1 MTFRQ
6 YAIPLFSISERSSR
20 PVRSSAFSRPSASWL
35 SAAVLMALAG
45 LLTSGCASRG
55 GSIPYDVADFGEP
68 DPISQ
73 TALQSD
79 YTIAP
84 LDRLTIQVFQ
94 VKDLSGM
101 YEVDL
106 TGRITMP
113 FIGSVR
119 AVDMTADEL
128 AAMLKQKFAQGYLKN
143 PEIGV
148 GVAESRGSVLTV
160 EGSVK
165 TPGVYPVIGRT
176 TLLQA
181 IARSGGVDEFGN
193 PKRVAIF
200 RQVDGQRMAAAFDLT
215 TIRSGEAA
223 DPEIYRGDIVVVD
236 GNNVRRAWRDT
247 IQSFP
252 ILQIFRPF

>member
-1 MTFRQ
+1 MS
-6 YAIPLFSISERSSR
+6 ALKLEWPVSSPAPR
-20 PVRSSAFSRPSASWL
+20 TDFSSALFL
-35 SAAVLMALAG
+35 VLLGLFAA
-45 LLTSGCASRG
+45 LLSGCASRG
-55 GSIPYDVADFGEP
+55 GSIPYDVAEFGAP

-84 LDRLTIQVFQ
+84 LDQLAIQVFQ
-94 VKDLSGM
+94 VNDLSGN
-101 YEVDL
+101 YQVDL

-119 AVDMTADEL
+119 VLDLTADEL
-128 AAMLKQKFAQGYLKN
+128 AGELERRFAQQGYLKN

-160 EGSVK
+160 EGSVEK
-165 TPGVYPVIGRT
+165 PGVYPVIGRT

-181 IARSGGVDEFGN
+181 VAQAGGVDENGN

-200 RQVDGQRMAAAFDLT
+200 RQIDGQRMAAAFDIT
-215 TIRSGEAA
+215 SIRAGEEP
-223 DPEIYRGDIVVVD
+223 DPQVFRGDIIVID

-252 ILQIFRPF
+252 LFQVFAPL

>member
-1 MTFRQ
+1 MSAQQLPLGAPVARFGSGLSPAITLCFLVLVLALLPGCATRGG
-6 YAIPLFSISERSSR
+6 AIPYE
-20 PVRSSAFSRPSASWL
+20 V
-35 SAAVLMALAG
+35 
-45 LLTSGCASRG
+45 T
-55 GSIPYDVADFGEP
+55 DFGAP

-73 TALQSD
+73 TALATD

-84 LDRLTIQVFQ
+84 LDQLSIQVFQ
-94 VKDLSGM
+94 VKDLSGT

-119 AVDMTADEL
+119 AVDLTVEQLADEL
-128 AAMLKQKFAQGYLKN
+128 ERRFSESYLKN

-148 GVAESRGSVLTV
+148 GVAQSRGSVLTV

-165 TPGVYPVIGRT
+165 KPGIYPAIGRT

-181 IARSGGVDEFGN
+181 IALSGGIDEFGN

-200 RQVDGQRMAAAFDLT
+200 RQIDGKRMAAAFDVT
-215 TIRSGEAA
+215 SIRSGEMA
-223 DPEIYRGDIVVVD
+223 DPEVFRGDIIVVD
-236 GNNVRRAWRDT
+236 GNNVRRAWRET
-247 IQSFP
+247 MQSFP
-252 ILQIFRPF
+252 LFQIFAPM

>member
-1 MTFRQ
+1 MYSQARKPFGPTGLARG
-6 YAIPLFSISERSSR
+6 PLSL
-20 PVRSSAFSRPSASWL
+20 L
-35 SAAVLMALAG
+35 SAWALLALVA
-45 LLTSGCASRG
+45 LLVSGCASRG
-55 GSIPYDVADFGEP
+55 GSIAYDVTDFGAP
-68 DPISQ
+68 DPVSQ
-73 TALQSD
+73 TALQAD

-84 LDRLTIQVFQ
+84 LDKLSIQVFQ
-94 VKDLSGM
+94 VKDLSGTF
-101 YEVDL
+101 EVDL

-128 AAMLKQKFAQGYLKN
+128 AAELKSRFAQGYLKN
-143 PEIGV
+143 PEIAV
-148 GVAESRGSVLTV
+148 GVAESRGSALTV

-181 IARSGGVDEFGN
+181 IARSGGVDEYGN

-200 RQVDGQRMAAAFDLT
+200 RQIDGKRMAAAFDIT
-215 TIRSGEAA
+215 TIRAGEAP
-223 DPEIYRGDIVVVD
+223 DPEVFRGDIIVVD

-247 IQSFP
+247 IQAFP
-252 ILQIFRPF
+252 IFQIFSPL

>member
-1 MTFRQ
+1 MSGEQ
-6 YAIPLFSISERSSR
+6 VALSR
-20 PVRSSAFSRPSASWL
+20 PADPVRAPRQGLIFW
-35 SAAVLMALAG
+35 ALAALSV
-45 LLTSGCASRG
+45 LLLSGCASRG
-55 GSIPYDVADFGEP
+55 GSIAYDVADFGAP

-84 LDRLTIQVFQ
+84 LDKLTIQVFQ
-94 VKDLSGM
+94 VKDLSGT

-119 AVDMTADEL
+119 AVDLTADQLAGEL
-128 AAMLKQKFAQGYLKN
+128 KTRFAQGYLKN

-181 IARSGGVDEFGN
+181 IARSGGVDEYGN

-200 RQVDGQRMAAAFDLT
+200 RQIDGQRMAAAFDIT
-215 TIRSGEAA
+215 TIRSGEAP
-223 DPEIYRGDIVVVD
+223 DPEVYRGDIIVVD

-247 IQSFP
+247 IQAFP
-252 ILQIFRPF
+252 LFQVFSPL

>member
-1 MTFRQ
+1 MRDQ
-6 YAIPLFSISERSSR
+6 ELERSVSQ
-20 PVRSSAFSRPSASWL
+20 PAHPAFL
-35 SAAVLMALAG
+35 SPALILA
-45 LLTSGCASRG
+45 LLLLLATALSGCASRG
-55 GSIPYDVADFGEP
+55 GSIPYDVAEFGAP

-73 TALQSD
+73 TALQDD

-84 LDRLTIQVFQ
+84 LDQLAIQVFQ
-94 VKDLSGM
+94 VNDLSGN
-101 YEVDL
+101 YQVDL
-106 TGRITMP
+106 TGRITLP

-119 AVDMTADEL
+119 VVDLTADQLANEL
-128 AAMLKQKFAQGYLKN
+128 ERRFAEQGYLKN

-165 TPGVYPVIGRT
+165 KPGVYPVIGRT
-176 TLLQA
+176 TLIQA
-181 IARSGGVDEFGN
+181 VAQAGGIDEFGN

-200 RQVDGQRMAAAFDLT
+200 RQIDGQRMAAAFDIT
-215 TIRSGEAA
+215 SIRAGEAP
-223 DPEIYRGDIVVVD
+223 DPEVFRGDIIVID

-252 ILQIFRPF
+252 LFQVFSPL

>member
-1 MTFRQ
+1 MSRQ
-6 YAIPLFSISERSSR
+6 VLELSGLARTSGGPLPALI
-20 PVRSSAFSRPSASWL
+20 AW
-35 SAAVLMALAG
+35 VLLALGA
-45 LLTSGCASRG
+45 LIVSGCASRG
-55 GSIPYDVADFGEP
+55 GNIAYDVADFGAP

-84 LDRLTIQVFQ
+84 LDKLTIQVFQ
-94 VKDLSGM
+94 VKDLSGT

-113 FIGSVR
+113 FIGSIR
-119 AVDMTADEL
+119 AVDLTADQLASEL
-128 AAMLKQKFAQGYLKN
+128 KTRFAQGYLKN

-148 GVAESRGSVLTV
+148 GVAESRGSVVTV

-200 RQVDGQRMAAAFDLT
+200 RQIDGQRMAAAFDIT
-215 TIRSGEAA
+215 TIRAGKSP
-223 DPEIYRGDIVVVD
+223 DPEVFRGDIIVVD
-236 GNNVRRAWRDT
+236 GNNVRRAWRET
-247 IQSFP
+247 MQSIGLF
-252 ILQIFRPF
+252 QIFGPI

>member
-1 MTFRQ
+1 MSVKKLQ
-6 YAIPLFSISERSSR
+6 YSSSR
-20 PVRSSAFSRPSASWL
+20 VARQAALPPALAAIFLVLF
-35 SAAVLMALAG
+35 AVLLP
-45 LLTSGCASRG
+45 GCASRG
-55 GSIPYDVADFGEP
+55 GSIPYDVADFGAP

-84 LDRLTIQVFQ
+84 LDQLAIQVFQ
-94 VKDLSGM
+94 VKDLSGN
-101 YEVDL
+101 YQVDL
-106 TGRITMP
+106 TGRITLP

-119 AVDMTADEL
+119 VVDLTADQLADEL
-128 AAMLKQKFAQGYLKN
+128 ELRFAQQGYLKN

-165 TPGVYPVIGRT
+165 KPGVYSVIGRT

-181 IARSGGVDEFGN
+181 VAQAGGVDEYGN

-200 RQVDGQRMAAAFDLT
+200 RQIDGQRMAAAFDIT
-215 TIRSGEAA
+215 SIRSGEAP
-223 DPEIYRGDIVVVD
+223 DPEVFRGDIIVID

-252 ILQIFRPF
+252 IFQVFRPL

>member
-1 MTFRQ
+1 MSPLKLKQPQFHDRAGVQ
-6 YAIPLFSISERSSR
+6 LFSAATI
-20 PVRSSAFSRPSASWL
+20 VLLILGAFIL
-35 SAAVLMALAG
+35 
-45 LLTSGCASRG
+45 SGCASRG
-55 GSIPYDVADFGEP
+55 GVIPYDVADFGEP
-68 DPISQ
+68 DPTSQ
-73 TALQSD
+73 TALRAG

-84 LDRLTIQVFQ
+84 LDKLSVQVFQ
-94 VKDLSGM
+94 VAELSGT

-113 FIGSVR
+113 FIGSIR
-119 AVDMTADEL
+119 AVDLTADQLAQEL
-128 AAMLKQKFAQGYLKN
+128 KIRFSQGYLKN
-143 PEIGV
+143 PEIGI
-148 GVAESRGSVLTV
+148 GVSESRGSVLTV

-165 TPGVYPVIGRT
+165 APGVYPVIGRT

-200 RQVDGQRMAAAFDLT
+200 RQVSGQRMAAAFDVT
-215 TIRSGEAA
+215 SIRSGEAP
-223 DPEIYRGDIVVVD
+223 DPEVFRGDIIVVD

-252 ILQIFRPF
+252 IFQIFSPL

>member
-1 MTFRQ
+1 MDRQ
-6 YAIPLFSISERSSR
+6 VLKPFGPSGLARG
-20 PVRSSAFSRPSASWL
+20 SSAFSNVWILLA
-35 SAAVLMALAG
+35 LMAL
-45 LLTSGCASRG
+45 LVSGCATRG
-55 GSIPYDVADFGEP
+55 GSIAYDVPDFGAP
-68 DPISQ
+68 DPVSQ
-73 TALQSD
+73 TALQAD

-84 LDRLTIQVFQ
+84 LDKLSIQVFQ
-94 VKDLSGM
+94 VKDLSGT

-119 AVDMTADEL
+119 AVDMTADDLAGEL
-128 AAMLKQKFAQGYLKN
+128 KNRFAQGYLKN
-143 PEIGV
+143 PEIAV
-148 GVAESRGSVLTV
+148 GVAESRGSALTV

-181 IARSGGVDEFGN
+181 IARSGGIGEYGN

-200 RQVDGQRMAAAFDLT
+200 RQIDGQRMAAAFDIT
-215 TIRSGEAA
+215 TIRAGEEP
-223 DPEIYRGDIVVVD
+223 DPEVFRGDIIVVD

-247 IQSFP
+247 IQAFP
-252 ILQIFRPF
+252 VFQIFSPL

>member
-1 MTFRQ
+1 MSRQ
-6 YAIPLFSISERSSR
+6 MLELPKLAR
-20 PVRSSAFSRPSASWL
+20 PQGGPSPGLIAW
-35 SAAVLMALAG
+35 VLLALGA
-45 LLTSGCASRG
+45 LLVSGCASRG
-55 GSIPYDVADFGEP
+55 GTIAYDVADFGAP

-73 TALQSD
+73 TALQGD

-84 LDRLTIQVFQ
+84 LDKLKIEVFQ
-94 VKDLSGM
+94 VKDLSGT

-119 AVDMTADEL
+119 AVDLTADDLASEL
-128 AAMLKQKFAQGYLKN
+128 ESRFAQGYLKN

-181 IARSGGVDEFGN
+181 IARSGGIDEYGN

-200 RQVDGQRMAAAFDLT
+200 RQIDGQRMAAAFDIT
-215 TIRSGEAA
+215 TIRTGEAP
-223 DPEIYRGDIVVVD
+223 DPDVFRGDIIVVD

-247 IQSFP
+247 IQAFP
-252 ILQIFRPF
+252 IFQIFSPL